1 MKKIRLLLITKLQQL
16 LQEKEETPELTIN
29 QNQEDIFHDFE
40 LDSAELAKKVDS
52 TNVIL
57 LLFSKSNLK
66 LLEKDLL
73 SKGLISS
80 LYHFTKRSFME
91 NSLWSIH
98 NGFSQQ

>member
-16 LQEKEETPELTIN
+16 LQEKEETPELTI

-52 TNVIL
+52 ANVIL
-57 LLFSKSNLK
+57 LLFSKSNLR

-80 LYHFTKRSFME
+80 LYRFTKRSFME

-98 NGFSQQ
+98 NGFSQ

>member
-16 LQEKEETPELTIN
+16 LQEKEEAPELIN

-52 TNVIL
+52 ANVVL

-73 SKGLISS
+73 SKGLLCS
-80 LYHFTKRSFME
+80 LYRFTKRSFME

-98 NGFSQQ
+98 NGFSK

>member
-16 LQEKEETPELTIN
+16 LQEKEETPELIN
-29 QNQEDIFHDFE
+29 KNQEDVFHDFE

-52 TNVIL
+52 ANVIL
-57 LLFSKSNLK
+57 LLFSKSNLR

-73 SKGLISS
+73 SKGLICS
-80 LYHFTKRSFME
+80 LYRFTKRSFME

>member
-16 LQEKEETPELTIN
+16 LQEKEETPKLTI

-52 TNVIL
+52 ANVIL
-57 LLFSKSNLK
+57 LLFSKSNLR

-80 LYHFTKRSFME
+80 LYRFTKRSFME
-91 NSLWSIH
+91 NSIWSIH
-98 NGFSQQ
+98 NGFSQ

>member
-1 MKKIRLLLITKLQQL
+1 MITKLQQL
-16 LQEKEETPELTIN
+16 LQEKEEAPELIN

-52 TNVIL
+52 ANVIL
-57 LLFSKSNLK
+57 LLFSKSNLR

-80 LYHFTKRSFME
+80 LYRFTKRSFME

>member
-16 LQEKEETPELTIN
+16 LQEKEEAPELIN

-52 TNVIL
+52 ANVIL
-57 LLFSKSNLK
+57 LLFSKSNLR

-73 SKGLISS
+73 SKGLICS
-80 LYHFTKRSFME
+80 LYRFTKRSFME

>member
-1 MKKIRLLLITKLQQL
+1 LKKIRLLLITKLQQL
-16 LQEKEETPELTIN
+16 LQEKKEAPELIN

-40 LDSAELAKKVDS
+40 LDSADLAKKVDS
-52 TNVIL
+52 ANVVL

-73 SKGLISS
+73 SKGLLCS
-80 LYHFTKRSFME
+80 LYRFTKRSFME

>member
-16 LQEKEETPELTIN
+16 LQEKGETQELVD

-52 TNVIL
+52 ANVIL
-57 LLFSKSNLK
+57 LLFSKSNLR

-80 LYHFTKRSFME
+80 LYRFTKRSFME

-98 NGFSQQ
+98 NGFSQ

>member
-16 LQEKEETPELTIN
+16 LQEKGETQELVD

-52 TNVIL
+52 ANVIL
-57 LLFSKSNLK
+57 LLFSKSNLR

-80 LYHFTKRSFME
+80 LYRFTKRSFME

>member
-16 LQEKEETPELTIN
+16 LQEKEEAPELAS

-40 LDSAELAKKVDS
+40 LDSVELAKKVDS
-52 TNVIL
+52 ANVIL
-57 LLFSKSNLK
+57 LLFSKSNLR

-80 LYHFTKRSFME
+80 LYRFTKRSFME

-98 NGFSQQ
+98 NGFSQ

>member
-16 LQEKEETPELTIN
+16 LQEKEEAPKLIN

-52 TNVIL
+52 ANVIL
-57 LLFSKSNLK
+57 LLFSKSNLR

-80 LYHFTKRSFME
+80 LYRFTKRSFME
-91 NSLWSIH
+91 NSIWSIH

>member
-16 LQEKEETPELTIN
+16 LQEKEEAPELIN

-52 TNVIL
+52 ANVVL
-57 LLFSKSNLK
+57 LLFSKSNLR

-80 LYHFTKRSFME
+80 LYRFTKRSFME

>member
-1 MKKIRLLLITKLQQL
+1 LKKIRLLLITKLQQL
-16 LQEKEETPELTIN
+16 LQEKGETQELVD

-40 LDSAELAKKVDS
+40 LDSDELAKKVDS
-52 TNVIL
+52 ANVIL
-57 LLFSKSNLK
+57 LLFSKSNLR

-80 LYHFTKRSFME
+80 LYRFTKRSFME

-98 NGFSQQ
+98 NGFSQ

>member
-16 LQEKEETPELTIN
+16 LQEKEETPKLIN

-52 TNVIL
+52 ANVIL
-57 LLFSKSNLK
+57 LLFSKSNLR

-73 SKGLISS
+73 SKGLICS
-80 LYHFTKRSFME
+80 LYRFTKRSFME

-98 NGFSQQ
+98 NGFSQ

>member
-16 LQEKEETPELTIN
+16 LQEKEEAPELIN

-52 TNVIL
+52 ANVVL
-57 LLFSKSNLK
+57 LLFSKSNLR

-80 LYHFTKRSFME
+80 LYRFTKRSFME

-98 NGFSQQ
+98 NGFSQ

>member
-1 MKKIRLLLITKLQQL
+1 LKKIRLLLITKLQQL
-16 LQEKEETPELTIN
+16 LQEKEEAPELAS

-52 TNVIL
+52 ANVIL
-57 LLFSKSNLK
+57 LLFSKSNLR

-73 SKGLISS
+73 SKGLICS
-80 LYHFTKRSFME
+80 LYRFTKRSFME

-98 NGFSQQ
+98 NGFSQ

>member
-16 LQEKEETPELTIN
+16 LQEKGETQELVD

-40 LDSAELAKKVDS
+40 LDSDELAKKVDS
-52 TNVIL
+52 ANVIL
-57 LLFSKSNLK
+57 LLFSKSNLR

-80 LYHFTKRSFME
+80 LYRFTKRSFME

-98 NGFSQQ
+98 NGFSQ

>member
-16 LQEKEETPELTIN
+16 LQEKEEAPELIN

-52 TNVIL
+52 ANVIL
-57 LLFSKSNLK
+57 LLFSKSNLR

-80 LYHFTKRSFME
+80 LYRFTKRSFME

>member
-16 LQEKEETPELTIN
+16 LQEKEEAPELIN

-40 LDSAELAKKVDS
+40 LDSAELTKKVDS
-52 TNVIL
+52 ANVVL

-73 SKGLISS
+73 SKGLLCS
-80 LYHFTKRSFME
+80 LYRFTKRSFME

-98 NGFSQQ
+98 NGFSQ

>member
-16 LQEKEETPELTIN
+16 LQEKEETPELIN
-29 QNQEDIFHDFE
+29 KNQEDIFHDFE
-40 LDSAELAKKVDS
+40 LDSAELVKKVDS
-52 TNVIL
+52 ANVIL

-80 LYHFTKRSFME
+80 LYRFTKRSFME

>member
-16 LQEKEETPELTIN
+16 LQEKGETQELVD

-52 TNVIL
+52 ANVIL

-80 LYHFTKRSFME
+80 LYRFTKRSFME

-98 NGFSQQ
+98 NGFSQ

>member
-1 MKKIRLLLITKLQQL
+1 MITKLQQL
-16 LQEKEETPELTIN
+16 LQEKEETPDLTI

-52 TNVIL
+52 ANVIL
-57 LLFSKSNLK
+57 LLFSKSNLR

-80 LYHFTKRSFME
+80 LYRFTKRSFME

-98 NGFSQQ
+98 NGFSQ

>member
-16 LQEKEETPELTIN
+16 LQEKEETPELIN

-52 TNVIL
+52 ANVIL
-57 LLFSKSNLK
+57 LLFSKSNLR

-80 LYHFTKRSFME
+80 LYRFTKRSFME

>member
-16 LQEKEETPELTIN
+16 LQEKEEASELTIN
-29 QNQEDIFHDFE
+29 QNQEDVFHDFE
-40 LDSAELAKKVDS
+40 LDSAELTKKVDS
-52 TNVIL
+52 ANVVL

-80 LYHFTKRSFME
+80 LYRFTKRSFME

-98 NGFSQQ
+98 NGFSQ

>member
-16 LQEKEETPELTIN
+16 LQEKEETPDLTI

-52 TNVIL
+52 ANVIL
-57 LLFSKSNLK
+57 LLFSKSNLR

-80 LYHFTKRSFME
+80 LYRFTKRSFME

-98 NGFSQQ
+98 NGFSQ

>member
-16 LQEKEETPELTIN
+16 LQEKGEAQELVD

-52 TNVIL
+52 ANVIL
-57 LLFSKSNLK
+57 LLFSKSNLR

-80 LYHFTKRSFME
+80 LYRFTKRSFME

-98 NGFSQQ
+98 NGFSQ

>member
-16 LQEKEETPELTIN
+16 LQEKGETQELVD

-52 TNVIL
+52 ANVIL
-57 LLFSKSNLK
+57 LLFSKSNLR

-80 LYHFTKRSFME
+80 SYRFTKRSFME

-98 NGFSQQ
+98 NGFSQ

>member
-16 LQEKEETPELTIN
+16 LQEKEEAPKLIN

-52 TNVIL
+52 ANVIL
-57 LLFSKSNLK
+57 LLFSKSNLR

-80 LYHFTKRSFME
+80 LYRFTKRSFME

>member
-1 MKKIRLLLITKLQQL
+1 MITKLQQL
-16 LQEKEETPELTIN
+16 IQEKEEAPELIN

-52 TNVIL
+52 ANVIL
-57 LLFSKSNLK
+57 LLFSKSNLR

-80 LYHFTKRSFME
+80 LYRFTKRSFME

-98 NGFSQQ
+98 NGFSQ

>member
-16 LQEKEETPELTIN
+16 LQEKEEAPELIN

-52 TNVIL
+52 ANVVL

-73 SKGLISS
+73 SKGLLCS
-80 LYHFTKRSFME
+80 LYRFTKRSFME

-98 NGFSQQ
+98 N

>member
-16 LQEKEETPELTIN
+16 LQEKGETQELVD

-40 LDSAELAKKVDS
+40 LDSDELAKKVDS
-52 TNVIL
+52 ANVIL
-57 LLFSKSNLK
+57 LLFSKSNLR

-80 LYHFTKRSFME
+80 LYRFTKRSFME

>member
-16 LQEKEETPELTIN
+16 LQEKEEAPELIN

-52 TNVIL
+52 ANVIL
-57 LLFSKSNLK
+57 LLFSKSNLR

-80 LYHFTKRSFME
+80 LYRFAKRSFME

-98 NGFSQQ
+98 NGFSQ

>member
-1 MKKIRLLLITKLQQL
+1 MITKLQQL
-16 LQEKEETPELTIN
+16 LQEKEEAQELVN

-52 TNVIL
+52 ANVIL
-57 LLFSKSNLK
+57 LLFSKSNLR

-80 LYHFTKRSFME
+80 LYRFTKRSFME

>member
-16 LQEKEETPELTIN
+16 LQEKEETPELIN

-52 TNVIL
+52 ANVIL
-57 LLFSKSNLK
+57 LLFSKSNLR

-80 LYHFTKRSFME
+80 LYRFTKRSFME

-98 NGFSQQ
+98 NGFSQ

>member
-16 LQEKEETPELTIN
+16 LQEKEETSELTIN
-29 QNQEDIFHDFE
+29 QNQEDVFHDFE
-40 LDSAELAKKVDS
+40 LDSAELDKKVDS
-52 TNVIL
+52 ANVVL

-80 LYHFTKRSFME
+80 LYRFTKRSFME

-98 NGFSQQ
+98 NGFSQ

>member
-16 LQEKEETPELTIN
+16 LQEKEEAPELIN

-52 TNVIL
+52 ANVVL

-73 SKGLISS
+73 SKGLLCS
-80 LYHFTKRSFME
+80 LYRFTKRSFME

-98 NGFSQQ
+98 NGFSQ

>member
-1 MKKIRLLLITKLQQL
+1 LKKIRLLLITKLQQL
-16 LQEKEETPELTIN
+16 LQEKEEAPELIN

-52 TNVIL
+52 ANVVL

-73 SKGLISS
+73 SKGLLCS
-80 LYHFTKRSFME
+80 LYRFTKRSFME

-98 NGFSQQ
+98 NGFSQ

>member
-16 LQEKEETPELTIN
+16 LQEKGETQELVD
-29 QNQEDIFHDFE
+29 QNQEDVFHDFE

-52 TNVIL
+52 ANVVL

-73 SKGLISS
+73 SKGLLCS
-80 LYHFTKRSFME
+80 LYRFTKRSFME
-91 NSLWSIH
+91 NSLWSIQ

>member
-16 LQEKEETPELTIN
+16 LQEKEEAPELIN

-52 TNVIL
+52 ANVVL

-73 SKGLISS
+73 SKGLLCS
-80 LYHFTKRSFME
+80 LYCFTKRSFME

-98 NGFSQQ
+98 NGFSQ

>member
-16 LQEKEETPELTIN
+16 LQEKEETPELIN

-52 TNVIL
+52 ANVIL
-57 LLFSKSNLK
+57 LLFSKSNLR

-80 LYHFTKRSFME
+80 LYRFTKRSFME

-98 NGFSQQ
+98 NGLSQQ